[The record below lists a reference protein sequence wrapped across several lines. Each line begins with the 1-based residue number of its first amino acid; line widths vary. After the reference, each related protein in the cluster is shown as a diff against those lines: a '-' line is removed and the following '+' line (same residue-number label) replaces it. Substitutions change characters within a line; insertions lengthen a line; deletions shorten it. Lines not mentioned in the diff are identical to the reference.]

1 MAQWIEVRARYDKMM
16 ENGSIKKVTEPYLVD
31 ALSCTEAEARV
42 TEELTP
48 FISGD
53 FRISSVVT
61 TKIAEIFW
69 DAFTGDRFYKVKVN
83 FITIDEKT
91 AAEKETASYILV
103 QASGF
108 KEAYDN
114 FIDGMRGT
122 MADYEIEAI
131 TETKLVDVY
140 RADLTSEA
148 EREADKILRDPK
160 VKRHVK
166 AFVDACAEGGVESVT
181 MTASDGKT
189 VKSATIEIP
198 PKGNKPKPNDNG

>member
-31 ALSCTEAEARV
+31 ALSCAEAEARL

-61 TKIAEIFW
+61 TKISEIFW
-69 DAFTGDRFYKVKVN
+69 DALGDRFYKVKIN
-83 FITIDEKT
+83 FITIDEKS
-91 AAEKETASYILV
+91 AAEKRTATYTLV
-103 QASGF
+103 QAHSF

-114 FIDGMRGT
+114 FIDGMKGT

-131 TETKLVDVY
+131 TETKLVKVY
-140 RADLTSEA
+140 
-148 EREADKILRDPK
+148 
-160 VKRHVK
+160 K
-166 AFVDACAEGGVESVT
+166 AKLS
-181 MTASDGKT
+181 S
-189 VKSATIEIP
+189 
-198 PKGNKPKPNDNG
+198 DNGC

>member
-16 ENGSIKKVTEPYLVD
+16 ENGSVKKVTEPYLAD

-48 FISGD
+48 FISGE

-69 DAFTGDRFYKVKVN
+69 DATGDKFYKVKVN

-91 AAEKETASYILV
+91 ATEKKNASYILV
-103 QASGF
+103 QASSF

-131 TETKLVDVY
+131 TETKLVEVY
-140 RADLTSEA
+140 
-148 EREADKILRDPK
+148 
-160 VKRHVK
+160 K
-166 AFVDACAEGGVESVT
+166 AKLS
-181 MTASDGKT
+181 S
-189 VKSATIEIP
+189 
-198 PKGNKPKPNDNG
+198 DNG

>member
-16 ENGSIKKVTEPYLVD
+16 ENGSVKKVTEPYLAD

-61 TKIAEIFW
+61 TKISEIFW
-69 DAFTGDRFYKVKVN
+69 DASGDRFYKVKVN
-83 FITIDEKT
+83 FITLDEKT
-91 AAEKETASYILV
+91 ATEKRTATYILV
-103 QASGF
+103 QASSF

-114 FIDGMRGT
+114 FIDGMKGT

-160 VKRHVK
+160 VKRHAK
-166 AFVDACAEGGVESVT
+166 AFVDACAESGVESVT
-181 MTASDGKT
+181 MTACDGRT
-189 VKSATIEIP
+189 VQSATIEIP
-198 PKGNKPKPNDNG
+198 PKGNKSKPNDNG

>member
-1 MAQWIEVRARYDKMM
+1 MAQWIEVRARYDKVM
-16 ENGSIKKVTEPYLVD
+16 ENGSVKKVTEPYLAD

-61 TKIAEIFW
+61 TKISEIFW
-69 DAFTGDRFYKVKVN
+69 DASGDRFYKVKVN
-83 FITIDEKT
+83 FITLDEKT
-91 AAEKETASYILV
+91 ATEKRTATYILV
-103 QASGF
+103 QASSF

-114 FIDGMRGT
+114 FIDGMKGT

-140 RADLTSEA
+140 RANLTS
-148 EREADKILRDPK
+148 
-160 VKRHVK
+160 
-166 AFVDACAEGGVESVT
+166 S
-181 MTASDGKT
+181 
-189 VKSATIEIP
+189 
-198 PKGNKPKPNDNG
+198 DNG

>member
-1 MAQWIEVRARYDKMM
+1 MATWIEVRARYDKMM
-16 ENGSIKKVTEPYLVD
+16 ENGVVKKIVEPYLVD

-48 FISGD
+48 YISGD

-69 DAFTGDRFYKVKVN
+69 DESGDKFYKVKVN
-83 FITIDEKT
+83 FITLDEKT
-91 AAEKETASYILV
+91 ATEKKNASYILV

-108 KEAYDN
+108 KQAYDN
-114 FIDGMRGT
+114 FIAGMHGT

-140 RADLTSEA
+140 KANLTTEKIA
-148 EREADKILRDPK
+148 ERVAHSPEVR
-160 VKRHVK
+160 RHAK
-166 AFVDACAEGGVESVT
+166 AFIDACADGGITSVT
-181 MTASDGKT
+181 MTASDDGRT
-189 VKSATIEIP
+189 VRSATVTIP
-198 PKGNKPKPNDNG
+198 PKE

>member
-16 ENGSIKKVTEPYLVD
+16 DNGSVKKVTEPYLAD

-42 TEELTP
+42 TEELQP

-61 TKIAEIFW
+61 TKISEIFW
-69 DAFTGDRFYKVKVN
+69 DASGDKFYKVKVN

-91 AAEKETASYILV
+91 ATEKKTASYILV
-103 QASGF
+103 QASSF

-114 FIDGMRGT
+114 FMDGMKGT
-122 MADYEIEAI
+122 MADFEIEAI

-140 RADLTSEA
+140 RADLSSEA
-148 EREADKILRDPK
+148 EREADKILRDPE

-166 AFVDACAEGGVESVT
+166 DFVDACADGGVENVT